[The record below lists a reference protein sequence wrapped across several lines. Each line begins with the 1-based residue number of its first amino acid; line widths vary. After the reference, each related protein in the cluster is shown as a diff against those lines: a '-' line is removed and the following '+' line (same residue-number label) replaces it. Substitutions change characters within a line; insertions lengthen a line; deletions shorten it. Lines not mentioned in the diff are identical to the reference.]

1 MTVFFITRFSIP
13 DLLKKHFQISK
24 QLDGKDYKEFLFS
37 KERLDK
43 KMIYFEYL
51 CFSSITSQTNKN
63 WKWFIFVSYEL
74 PEEYLIFLEKLIKP
88 YHNKIFI
95 HFVSDMIDFK
105 ETLSNILNNEK
116 KPYISSRID
125 DDDGISDSF
134 VEKILH
140 YLPMDKHI
148 INFVHG
154 RVSFYNE
161 FTKDIDFGNLI
172 TYFNNSVG
180 LSIVNHNIFDLGNHV
195 KIHEKNNIIY
205 NNQKNMFFLTHDEK
219 WCDTKRPLRKN

>member
-1 MTVFFITRFSIP
+1 MV
-13 DLLKKHFQISK
+13 
-24 QLDGKDYKEFLFS
+24 
-37 KERLDK
+37 
-43 KMIYFEYL
+43 
-51 CFSSITSQTNKN
+51 
-63 WKWFIFVSYEL
+63 
-74 PEEYLIFLEKLIKP
+74 
-88 YHNKIFI
+88 
-95 HFVSDMIDFK
+95 DFK
-105 ETLSNILNNEK
+105 KTLSNILKNEK

-125 DDDGISDSF
+125 DDDGIADSF
-134 VEKILH
+134 VEKILY

-180 LSIVNHNIFDLGNHV
+180 LSIVNHNIFDLGNHIKV
-195 KIHEKNNIIY
+195 HEKNNIIY